1 MFGGVDRERF
11 ALNRKGADAGFDQA
25 QLLKFFGLLQG
36 GVRQGVPALE
46 HVGPV
51 AVEAHVAPI
60 GGVLRLVDRVD
71 IAHVGDSRAREVEG
85 TAIDGEQGFDHV
97 GVLHLLA
104 AEAIDGGENLRGG
117 RAITAGSIK
126 G

>member
-1 MFGGVDRERF
+1 M
-11 ALNRKGADAGFDQA
+11 
-25 QLLKFFGLLQG
+25 
-36 GVRQGVPALE
+36 RQGVPALE

-51 AVEAHVAPI
+51 AVEAHVALI

-97 GVLHLLA
+97 GVVYLLGTEAVNGVSTSGIGERRLNSA
-104 AEAIDGGENLRGG
+104 AMAS
-117 RAITAGSIK
+117 ITAGSMK